1 MYLSEYIKIPL
12 FKKYI
17 KAYQFVFVKIMLDYI
32 CIISNNNTY
41 VF

>member
-1 MYLSEYIKIPL
+1 MNIQKNSVFEIYR
-12 FKKYI
+12 
-17 KAYQFVFVKIMLDYI
+17 KAYQYVFVKIMLDYI